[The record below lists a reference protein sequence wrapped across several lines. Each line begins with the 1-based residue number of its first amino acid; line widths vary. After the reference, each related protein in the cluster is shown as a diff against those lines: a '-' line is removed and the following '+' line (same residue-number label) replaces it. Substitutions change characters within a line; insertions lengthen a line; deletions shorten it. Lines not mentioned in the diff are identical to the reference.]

1 MRPDRWRIIV
11 GATAWVQT
19 KAPRRLTEMTASKS
33 ASLIPPWISPSLTFT
48 SWASRRIPALFT
60 STSMRPWVFAMSAA
74 AFATATGSVTSTR
87 TSAPSATSQVTT
99 IAPASRNT
107 RAVSAPIPR
116 APPVIT
122 ATFPSSRNITSH
134 PRVFGLFLPAFARLE
149 LVHVTLGLEI
159 EALDHRD
166 EPVALLR
173 WCRPD
178 PATDDVVDAHARRAA
193 LARNDLALVMR
204 GRPRELADRLGHH
217 AADGR
222 EHALRRVIPLHQA
235 IASIPVAKRPTI
247 SFWICVVPS

>member
-11 GATAWVQT
+11 GATACVQT
-19 KAPRRLTEMTASKS
+19 NTPRMFTEMTASKS
-33 ASLIPPWISPSLTFT
+33 ASLIPPWTSP
-48 SWASRRIPALFT
+48 PC
-60 STSMRPWVFAMSAA
+60 
-74 AFATATGSVTSTR
+74 
-87 TSAPSATSQVTT
+87 
-99 IAPASRNT
+99 
-107 RAVSAPIPR
+107 
-116 APPVIT
+116 
-122 ATFPSSRNITSH
+122 
-134 PRVFGLFLPAFARLE
+134 VFGLCLPAFARLE
-149 LVHVTLGLEI
+149 FVDIALGLEI

-193 LARNDLALVMR
+193 LARDDLALVMR

-217 AADGR
+217 AAEGR

-235 IASIPVAKRPTI
+235 IASIPVAKRPMI